1 MNDTIN
7 VDFELLETDIDK
19 LKALKKRLK
28 KPKISVKMD
37 LVKQGGKGDVH
48 SNIHSFTSSTVDY
61 YKVVCLLIDNT
72 ISYLEGA
79 KIALED
85 ADKTA
90 ANGIKK
96 EV

>member
-37 LVKQGGKGDVH
+37 LDVY
-48 SNIHSFTSSTVDY
+48 VWD
-61 YKVVCLLIDNT
+61 
-72 ISYLEGA
+72 
-79 KIALED
+79 
-85 ADKTA
+85 
-90 ANGIKK
+90 
-96 EV
+96 